1 MKTIPDITLS
11 NGIGMP
17 AIGLGTHTLHG
28 KKLES
33 IIKTAIDNGIRLI
46 DTAWMYGNEKE
57 IGRII
62 KDSNIPRDNLFL
74 VSKVTGA
81 QIYGRKRYFHL
92 FKQNVI
98 EAYEDSCRRLKTD
111 YLDLF
116 LLHSWQFK
124 DNEYEQLLK
133 LYESDRVRSIGVTQ
147 ASAKRLEELNE
158 KFGILPHVN
167 QIHVQPLLTKK
178 ATLKYSRDN
187 GVQSLVI
194 SACKGNNPKLFENPI
209 LINLARQYNVSI
221 RQIVYRWLFQLHL
234 GILTRTS
241 NPDHLAE
248 NIDIF
253 DFELSNKE
261 MNDIS
266 SLNCNISFV
275 PYEAEGVF

>member
-11 NGIGMP
+11 NGISMP

-28 KKLES
+28 SMLET
-33 IIKTAIDNGIRLI
+33 IIKTAIENGIRLI

-62 KDSNIPRDNLFL
+62 KESKIPRDNLFL

-92 FKQNVI
+92 FKQNVR
-98 EAYEDSCRRLKTD
+98 EAYEGSCRRLKTD

-116 LLHSWQFK
+116 LLHSWLFK
-124 DNEYEQLLK
+124 DDEYEQLLN
-133 LYESDRVRSIGVTQ
+133 LYECGRVRSIGITQ
-147 ASAKRLEELNE
+147 ASAERLKELKE
-158 KFGILPHVN
+158 KFDVLPHVN
-167 QIHVQPLLTKK
+167 QIHVQPLLTKE

-187 GVQSLVI
+187 DVQSLVI
-194 SACKGNNPKLFENPI
+194 SAVKGNNHKLFKDPI
-209 LINLARQYNVSI
+209 LIGLARQHNVSI
-221 RQIVYRWLFQLHL
+221 RQIVYRWLYQLHL

-241 NPDHLAE
+241 NPDHLVE

-253 DFELSNKE
+253 DFELSNRE
-261 MNDIS
+261 MKDIS

-275 PYEAEGVF
+275 PYEREGVF